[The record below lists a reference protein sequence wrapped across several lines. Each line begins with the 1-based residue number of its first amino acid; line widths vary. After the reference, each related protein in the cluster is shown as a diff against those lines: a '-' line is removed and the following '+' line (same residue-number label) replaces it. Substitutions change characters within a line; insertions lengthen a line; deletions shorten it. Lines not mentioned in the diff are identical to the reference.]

1 VRIEPL
7 AVLADAA
14 VRVTL
19 MLATAWLV
27 TLMMRRAAASTRHVV
42 WASAFVC
49 AALIPFLAIVAPQW
63 QVQAPP
69 AVTRLTPVLSVG
81 SSTATSNPSMGV
93 DPSSIAIDPAH
104 GIAADADAA
113 PDSRVSISTLV
124 WGTWAI
130 GTLMVVAYLI
140 LGIGA
145 AWWFRRSVRPVDT
158 QWVEDAHA
166 VAEALGIRQRV
177 VFAEASVATPMVSG
191 LWRPCIMVPR
201 EASVWPRPRLE
212 VALIHELAH
221 VKRRD
226 CATQLVAQLV
236 CALYWFNPLVWIAS
250 RRLRAERERA
260 CDDFVLA
267 VGARGSEY
275 AGHLLEIA
283 QGAQSRPS
291 SFVLGGVA
299 MARRSQ
305 LEGRVMA
312 ILDPAIRRSSALRT
326 RMAAA
331 AVLILAS
338 VPLAAL
344 HVKGPEPILHAPA
357 AVPQGTSSPAVT
369 APPVPRVPPA
379 QSRSPQS
386 AAAPSNRDARI
397 AREAIVEVALT
408 RMLVEA
414 AQRGNEE
421 QIGSLLAAGADLN
434 GAVQGDGNALIAAA
448 QRGHLNVVQMLLNRG
463 ADVNAGVPGDGTPLI
478 AAAQRGHLRI
488 VTLLLERG
496 ADITLP
502 FAGDGSPLIAAA
514 QRGHL
519 PIVELLLERGADIEQ
534 VVEGDENA
542 LIGASA
548 GGHLPV
554 VQLLV
559 ARGANVNARVWAER
573 SWWGGDGGGNVGEWR
588 TPLSMARRGGHAAV
602 VSFLLSAGAQD

>member
-1 VRIEPL
+1 MTIEPL
-7 AVLADAA
+7 PMLADA
-14 VRVTL
+14 VIRVTV
-19 MLATAWLV
+19 MLAAAWLV
-27 TLMMRRAAASTRHVV
+27 TRMMRRAAASTRHVV
-42 WASAFVC
+42 WASALVC
-49 AALIPFLAIVAPQW
+49 AALIPFVAMVAPRW
-63 QVQAPP
+63 QLQAPP
-69 AVTRLTPVLSVG
+69 AVTRLTPVLSLASAAV
-81 SSTATSNPSMGV
+81 TMNPLTGV
-93 DPSSIAIDPAH
+93 NPSSIAVDSTS
-104 GIAADADAA
+104 GIAAADSA
-113 PDSRVSISTLV
+113 PDSRISASTLV
-124 WGTWAI
+124 LTAWTI
-130 GTLMVVAYLI
+130 GTLAVVTYLI
-140 LGIGA
+140 LGVVV
-145 AWWFRRSVRPVDT
+145 AWWSRRSVQPVDA
-158 QWVEDAHA
+158 QWAEDASA
-166 VAEALGIRQRV
+166 LADALGIRQRV
-177 VFAEASVATPMVSG
+177 VFGESGVATPMVSG

-201 EASVWPRPRLE
+201 DAHTWPRPRLH
-212 VALIHELAH
+212 VALLHELAH

-226 CATQLVAQLV
+226 CATQVVAQLV

-250 RRLRAERERA
+250 RHLRAERERA

-267 VGARGSEY
+267 VGTRGSEY

-291 SFVLGGVA
+291 SLVLAGVA

-331 AVLILAS
+331 AVLILAA
-338 VPLAAL
+338 VPMAAVQ
-344 HVKGPEPILHAPA
+344 VKGPEAVRHAPA
-357 AVPQGTSSPAVT
+357 AVAQGTSLPAVRT
-369 APPVPRVPPA
+369 PSVRPAPPA
-379 QSRSPQS
+379 QSRAPQS
-386 AAAPSNRDARI
+386 AAPSNQDARI
-397 AREAIVEVALT
+397 ARAAIVEVALT

-414 AQRGNEE
+414 AQRGQEE
-421 QIGSLLAAGADLN
+421 EVGSLLAAGADLN

-448 QRGHLNVVQMLLNRG
+448 QRGHVNIVQLLLDRG

-488 VTLLLERG
+488 VTMLLERG
-496 ADITLP
+496 ADIALP
-502 FAGDGSPLIAAA
+502 FPGDGNPLIAAA

-519 PIVELLLERGADIEQ
+519 PIVEFLLDRGAEIEQ

-559 ARGANVNARVWAER
+559 ARGANVNAGVWAER
-573 SWWGGDGGGNVGEWR
+573 SWTRDGAVGAGEWR

>member
-1 VRIEPL
+1 MRIEPL

-19 MLATAWLV
+19 ILATAWLV

-42 WASAFVC
+42 WASALVC
-49 AALIPFLAIVAPQW
+49 AALIPFVAMVAPRW

-81 SSTATSNPSMGV
+81 SPTATANPSLGV
-93 DPSSIAIDPAH
+93 DPSTSAIDPAH

-113 PDSRVSISTLV
+113 PDSAVSISTLV
-124 WGTWAI
+124 LGTWAI
-130 GTLMVVAYLI
+130 GTLMVAAYLI
-140 LGIGA
+140 LGIA
-145 AWWFRRSVRPVDT
+145 VAWWFRRLVRPADA

-201 EASVWPRPRLE
+201 DASAWPRPRLE
-212 VALIHELAH
+212 VALLHELAH

-226 CATQLVAQLV
+226 CATQVVAQLV

-250 RRLRAERERA
+250 RRLQAERERA
-260 CDDFVLA
+260 CDDVVLA

-283 QGAQSRPS
+283 QGARSRPS

-338 VPLAAL
+338 VPLAAV
-344 HVKGPEPILHAPA
+344 HVKGPEPVVHAPA

-369 APPVPRVPPA
+369 APSVPRVPPA

-448 QRGHLNVVQMLLNRG
+448 QRGHLNVVQLLLNRG

-478 AAAQRGHLRI
+478 AAAQRGHLPI

-519 PIVELLLERGADIEQ
+519 PIVQLLLDRGADIEQ

-573 SWWGGDGGGNVGEWR
+573 SWWGRDGGGNVGEWR

>member
-1 VRIEPL
+1 M
-7 AVLADAA
+7 DA
-14 VRVTL
+14 T
-19 MLATAWLV
+19 
-27 TLMMRRAAASTRHVV
+27 
-42 WASAFVC
+42 
-49 AALIPFLAIVAPQW
+49 
-63 QVQAPP
+63 
-69 AVTRLTPVLSVG
+69 
-81 SSTATSNPSMGV
+81 
-93 DPSSIAIDPAH
+93 H
-104 GIAADADAA
+104 GIAAVADTV
-113 PDSRVSISTLV
+113 PDSRISASTLLLSA
-124 WGTWAI
+124 WTI
-130 GTLMVVAYLI
+130 GTLTVVAYLL
-140 LGIGA
+140 LGIA
-145 AWWFRRSVRPVDT
+145 VAWWFRRSARPVDA
-158 QWVEDAHA
+158 QWVDDAYA
-166 VAEALGIRQRV
+166 LADALGIRQRV
-177 VFAEASVATPMVSG
+177 VFGGAAVATPMVSG
-191 LWRPCIMVPR
+191 LWHPCIMVPR
-201 EASVWPRPRLE
+201 DAHNWPRPRLH
-212 VALIHELAH
+212 VALLHELAH

-226 CATQLVAQLV
+226 CATQVVAQLV

-250 RRLRAERERA
+250 RRLRVERERA

-267 VGARGSEY
+267 IGTRGSEY

-291 SFVLGGVA
+291 SLVLAGVA

-338 VPLAAL
+338 VPIAAVQ
-344 HVKGPEPILHAPA
+344 VKGSDPALRAVA
-357 AVPQGTSSPAVT
+357 AVPYETSSPVVAT
-369 APPVPRVPPA
+369 PSAPRVAAA

-386 AAAPSNRDARI
+386 AAAPPSRDARI

-434 GAVQGDGNALIAAA
+434 GAVPGDGNALIAAA
-448 QRGHLNVVQMLLNRG
+448 QRGHLNIVQLLLDRG

-488 VTLLLERG
+488 VTMLLERG
-496 ADITLP
+496 ADIALSVP
-502 FAGDGSPLIAAA
+502 GDGNPLIAAA

-542 LIGASA
+542 LISASA

-559 ARGANVNARVWAER
+559 ARGANVNARVWAEQ
-573 SWWGGDGGGNVGEWR
+573 SWGRDGGNKGEWR

-602 VSFLLSAGAQD
+602 VSFLVSAGALD

>member
-1 VRIEPL
+1 VPHEPL
-7 AVLADAA
+7 PVLADTLI
-14 VRVTL
+14 RVTL
-19 MLATAWLV
+19 ILAAAWLV
-27 TLMMRRAAASTRHVV
+27 TRLMPRAAASTRHVV
-42 WASAFVC
+42 WASALAC
-49 AALIPFLAIVAPQW
+49 AVVIPFVGMVAPRW
-63 QVQAPP
+63 QLQAPP
-69 AVTRLTPVLSVG
+69 AVTRLTPVLSLG
-81 SSTATSNPSMGV
+81 SAPVTMNPAAA
-93 DPSSIAIDPAH
+93 DPSSIAVDSTG
-104 GIAADADAA
+104 GIAATA
-113 PDSRVSISTLV
+113 PDRRISVSTLV
-124 WGTWAI
+124 LSAWTI
-130 GTLMVVAYLI
+130 GTLAVVTYLL
-140 LGIGA
+140 LGVA
-145 AWWFRRSVRPVDT
+145 VAWWFRRSVRPVEG
-158 QWVEDAHA
+158 QWAEDASA
-166 VAEALGIRQRV
+166 LADALGIRQRL
-177 VFAEASVATPMVSG
+177 VFGESSVATPMVSG

-201 EASVWPRPRLE
+201 DAHTWPRPRLH
-212 VALIHELAH
+212 VALLHELAH
-221 VKRRD
+221 VKRHD
-226 CATQLVAQLV
+226 CATQAVAQLV

-250 RRLRAERERA
+250 RHLRAERERA

-267 VGARGSEY
+267 VGTRGSEY

-291 SFVLGGVA
+291 SLVLAGVA

-331 AVLILAS
+331 AVLILGAVPIAAVDLKSPDPVLHVPAAASDRAS
-338 VPLAAL
+338 VP
-344 HVKGPEPILHAPA
+344 
-357 AVPQGTSSPAVT
+357 AVATPSVRRGA
-369 APPVPRVPPA
+369 PA
-379 QSRSPQS
+379 QSRAPQS
-386 AAAPSNRDARI
+386 AAAPSTRDARI
-397 AREAIVEVALT
+397 ARAAIVEVALT

-434 GAVQGDGNALIAAA
+434 GAVEGDGNALIAAA
-448 QRGHLNVVQMLLNRG
+448 QRGHVNIVQLLLDRG

-478 AAAQRGHLRI
+478 AAAQRGHMRI
-488 VTLLLERG
+488 VTMLLERG
-496 ADITLP
+496 ADIAMP
-502 FAGDGSPLIAAA
+502 FPGDGNPLIAAA

-534 VVEGDENA
+534 VVQDDENA

-573 SWWGGDGGGNVGEWR
+573 SWTRDGVAGPGEWR

-602 VSFLLSAGAQD
+602 VSFLVSAGAQD